1 MHAYIVCASLQLQ
14 NTASPDEFV
23 ALLSSDEFEFR
34 YHCGLPQPACCI
46 DFADKEKVVADL
58 SLHYS
63 VLVSLAELEQL
74 RRGLALQ
81 KFSSLMQSHPRVM
94 RKAFQTSD
102 HKISSEYIQDLF
114 VPRLSLRGSNQRE
127 VEEAI
132 VMTWI
137 RYLQNIEG
145 TYTCS
150 L

>member
-14 NTASPDEFV
+14 NTARPDEFV
-23 ALLSSDEFEFR
+23 ALLSSDEFEFH
-34 YHCGLPQPACCI
+34 YHCGLPQPACRI

-81 KFSSLMQSHPRVM
+81 FSSLMQSHPRVM

-102 HKISSEYIQDLF
+102 HKI
-114 VPRLSLRGSNQRE
+114 
-127 VEEAI
+127 
-132 VMTWI
+132 
-137 RYLQNIEG
+137 
-145 TYTCS
+145 
-150 L
+150 